1 MRIVNRLLALIV
13 SLALIATSIVII
25 VEVIAE
31 RSRAEPVIIDWHAI
45 QRWAARNTWQA
56 TSVEVACAITLVA
69 GLILLLPQLWRRRPN
84 RLRLET
90 EGPVQVAMSRKSVAV
105 TVRGA
110 VVDVE
115 GITSSRVRVKR
126 HRIRVTAQSSALDPD
141 VARSLEPHVEQA
153 ATDQLKLLQLH
164 SAPRMRVAV
173 LNRRG
178 GRV

>member
-1 MRIVNRLLALIV
+1 MRIVNRLLALVV
-13 SLALIATSIVII
+13 SLALIATSVVII

-31 RSRAEPVIIDWHAI
+31 RSHASPVIIDWHTI
-45 QRWAARNTWQA
+45 QRWGTRNTWQA
-56 TSVEVACAITLVA
+56 TSVEVACVITLVA

-90 EGPVQVAMSRKSVAV
+90 EGPVEVRMSRKGVAL

-110 VVDVE
+110 VTDVD

-126 HRIRVTAQSSALDPD
+126 RRIRVTAQSSTLDPD
-141 VARSLEPHVEQA
+141 VARALEPQVEQA
-153 ATDQLKLLQLH
+153 AADQLELLHLH
-164 SAPRMRVAV
+164 SAPSLRVDV
-173 LNRRG
+173 LHRRN

>member
-1 MRIVNRLLALIV
+1 
-13 SLALIATSIVII
+13 
-25 VEVIAE
+25 
-31 RSRAEPVIIDWHAI
+31 
-45 QRWAARNTWQA
+45 
-56 TSVEVACAITLVA
+56 
-69 GLILLLPQLWRRRPN
+69 
-84 RLRLET
+84 
-90 EGPVQVAMSRKSVAV
+90 V